1 MSIDKLGKL
10 DKLPTATKTKDYDL
24 KTLKAK
30 SNALVAKS
38 LEVLDQFMDSDAPL
52 KDKATLGFKV
62 LTQHIVILDKVE
74 KIEFMKLHKSNLVL
88 KNNILVQKSLEDN
101 DTDGAYKRAMQ
112 IDDEPSLDLG
122 WNFIAEGDQTL
133 N

>member
-1 MSIDKLGKL
+1 M
-10 DKLPTATKTKDYDL
+10 
-24 KTLKAK
+24 KAK

>member
-1 MSIDKLGKL
+1 M
-10 DKLPTATKTKDYDL
+10 
-24 KTLKAK
+24 
-30 SNALVAKS
+30 VAKS
-38 LEVLDQFMDSDAPL
+38 LEVLDQFMDSDASL